1 MRSSISPK
9 IGLVALVLLACTS
22 TTEAHSWVE
31 EIYRIAS
38 NGTFTGLPG
47 YPRGFTARA
56 AGVDPDL
63 PMVYLLPP
71 NGRAPP
77 GILSTD
83 LMCKD
88 SQAIGKY
95 TPGSNM
101 LNAAAGDFIAMTYN
115 ENGHVTL
122 PTSTTRPAG
131 NGTVFVY
138 GTQTPANSDT
148 FLGIHKVWNPDGTG
162 GDKRGKL
169 LATRYFDD
177 GQCYQA
183 ATDNDPNPTN
193 QRPLRDAR
201 RALHPESTQIPC
213 QTDVQIPADAG
224 SSGNYTFYWVWD
236 FAHLDPS
243 TGAVATNETYT
254 TCLDV
259 GLTANPIPKVGDFV
273 AKQLVTSEAIK
284 EQLGKAML
292 VDPTAALALSGA
304 SPAASPQASGSP
316 SSPVASASAPAA
328 SVLPAQIP
336 GYSAI
341 PPQQSSIASNPQ
353 SPLTVTVTVTVHDG
367 GSGSSASAPVAS
379 SQPTTLATSAVPQ
392 AGQNPA
398 PMSSASA
405 PAPSNS
411 SSVVFVAPSVL
422 SPAPFN
428 TGSQAATSAVV
439 ATPAAAAAALQR
451 RRAL

>member
-1 MRSSISPK
+1 MWSPTSSK
-9 IGLVALVLLACTS
+9 TGLAALVLLACTS
-22 TTEAHSWVE
+22 TCEAHTWIE

-47 YPRGFTARA
+47 YPRGFAART
-56 AGVDPDL
+56 AGVDPDV

-88 SQAIGKY
+88 SQAIGEY
-95 TPGSNM
+95 TPGSSM

-122 PTSTTRPAG
+122 PTTTIRPAG

-138 GTQTPANSDT
+138 GTKTPANSDT
-148 FLGIHKVWNPDGTG
+148 FLGIHKVWNADGTG

-177 GQCYQA
+177 GQCYQN
-183 ATDNDPNPTN
+183 TLDHDPDPANN
-193 QRPLRDAR
+193 RPLRDAR
-201 RALHPESTQIPC
+201 RALHPESQTIPC

-243 TGAVATNETYT
+243 TGAIATNETYT

-259 GLTANPIPKVGDFV
+259 GLTANPIPKAGDFV
-273 AKQLVTSEAIK
+273 AKQLVTSEAIQ
-284 EQLGKAML
+284 EQLSKAML
-292 VDPTAALALSGA
+292 VDPTAPLALQGG
-304 SPAASPQASGSP
+304 SPAAAPQASGNA
-316 SSPVASASAPAA
+316 SSPVASPAALVPAPAASAPAA
-328 SVLPAQIP
+328 SA
-336 GYSAI
+336 
-341 PPQQSSIASNPQ
+341 PPQSPAYTGIQPEQSSISPNSQ
-353 SPLTVTVTVTVHDG
+353 SPSIVTVTVTVHDG
-367 GSGSSASAPVAS
+367 ASSASAPAATPK
-379 SQPTTLATSAVPQ
+379 PTTLATSAVSP
-392 AGQNPA
+392 AGKNPA
-398 PMSSASA
+398 PKSSTSA

-411 SSVVFVAPSVL
+411 SSAVFVAPSVL
-422 SPAPFN
+422 SPTPFM
-428 TGSQAATSAVV
+428 TGSQAAPS
-439 ATPAAAAAALQR
+439 AAAAAAQRR

>member
-9 IGLVALVLLACTS
+9 TGLAALVLLACTS
-22 TTEAHSWVE
+22 TTDAHTWIE

-47 YPRGFTARA
+47 YPRGFAART
-56 AGVDPDL
+56 AGVDPDV

-71 NGRAPP
+71 NGRSPP

-88 SQAIGKY
+88 SQTIGTY

-122 PTSTTRPAG
+122 PTTTTRPAG

-138 GTQTPANSDT
+138 GTKTPANSDT
-148 FLGIHKVWNPDGTG
+148 FLGIHKVWNADGTG

-183 ATDNDPNPTN
+183 TTDNDPDPTN
-193 QRPLRDAR
+193 HRPLRDAR
-201 RALHPESTQIPC
+201 RALHPESPQIPC
-213 QTDVQIPADAG
+213 QTDVQIPTDAG
-224 SSGNYTFYWVWD
+224 SSGNYTLYWVWD

-259 GLTANPIPKVGDFV
+259 GLTAAALPKTGDFV
-273 AKQLVTSEAIK
+273 AKQLVTSEAIQ
-284 EQLGKAML
+284 EQLGKAL
-292 VDPTAALALSGA
+292 L
-304 SPAASPQASGSP
+304 
-316 SSPVASASAPAA
+316 
-328 SVLPAQIP
+328 
-336 GYSAI
+336 
-341 PPQQSSIASNPQ
+341 
-353 SPLTVTVTVTVHDG
+353 
-367 GSGSSASAPVAS
+367 
-379 SQPTTLATSAVPQ
+379 
-392 AGQNPA
+392 
-398 PMSSASA
+398 
-405 PAPSNS
+405 
-411 SSVVFVAPSVL
+411 
-422 SPAPFN
+422 
-428 TGSQAATSAVV
+428 
-439 ATPAAAAAALQR
+439 
-451 RRAL
+451 